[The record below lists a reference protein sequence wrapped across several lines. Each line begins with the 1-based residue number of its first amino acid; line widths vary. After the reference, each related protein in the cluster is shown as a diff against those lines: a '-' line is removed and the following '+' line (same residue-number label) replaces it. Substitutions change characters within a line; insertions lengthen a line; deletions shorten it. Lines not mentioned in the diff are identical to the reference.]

1 VPPSVCLIVCATLAF
16 LISNNL
22 VDFFLIKSFE

>member
-22 VDFFLIKSFE
+22 VDFFNKEF